1 MRVLHVLIAR
11 GGSKGIP
18 GKNLRTVA
26 GRSLVAWK
34 ALGARRSRHCD
45 RLVVSSDSDAIRAEA
60 EAHGA
65 EAPFV
70 RPPELSGDEVS
81 SEAVLLHAME
91 WVEREEGA
99 RYDAVMLLEP
109 TCPFTRPADYD
120 RAVEMMRERDAV
132 AVIGMR
138 ETEVSSVFVGPMD
151 AEGRIAPIVERV
163 ASLPSLRRQDQAPE
177 YTMNGA
183 LWLLRWDWFAASR
196 RRYADPLRT
205 YGHVMPA
212 EYSVD
217 INTPLDLEWAELL
230 VRRGHVDPALWE

>member
-18 GKNLRTVA
+18 GKNLREIA
-26 GRSLVAWK
+26 GRSLVAYK
-34 ALGARRSRHCD
+34 AIGALRSRHCD
-45 RLVVSSDSDAIRAEA
+45 RIILSTDSDAIRDEA
-60 EAHGA
+60 ARHGV

-91 WVEREEGA
+91 WIEENSGE

-120 RAVEMMRERDAV
+120 GAVELMRSRDAV
-132 AVIGMR
+132 AVIGMKR
-138 ETEVSSVFVGPMD
+138 TEVSSVFVGPMD
-151 AEGRIAPIVERV
+151 EEGRIPTIIERI
-163 ASLPSLRRQDQAPE
+163 ASLPSLRRQDQQPE

-183 LWLLRWDWFAASR
+183 LYLMRWEAFRESR
-196 RRYADPLRT
+196 RRYADRERT
-205 YGHVMPA
+205 YGWVMEP

-217 INTPLDLEWAELL
+217 INHPLDLEWAEFL
-230 VRRGHVDPALWE
+230 VARGRVDLRYWS